1 MFIGVISDTHGVLPE
16 EVKKFLVPVDEVWH
30 AGDFGGG
37 AEFAGRI
44 RQELCGDKD
53 ALLVGDEAMKVVNCV
68 NEKLCGGK
76 DALFASDGAK
86 KALNGADE
94 KSCGSEDPLLAGD
107 EAMKVVNE
115 ATDKLCGGEDESNAE
130 GGVVQNER
138 EKCAGVSGDFLTEPE
153 AEGRTEP
160 EAVDGIEPNA
170 KGGTEQSLASRKIKT
185 FRAVSGNCDGQD
197 IRRDYPESLFF
208 EVEGLKVLMT
218 HIGGYP
224 GRYDLRAEALID
236 RYKPDIFVCGH
247 SHILKVMN
255 DAGRNMLTIN
265 PGACG
270 NQGWH
275 VLRTALRFHIDKGK
289 IHDMEVLN
297 LPRN

>member
-37 AEFAGRI
+37 AEFAECI
-44 RQELCGDKD
+44 RRELCGSKD
-53 ALLVGDEAMKVVNCV
+53 TFLASDGAMKVVNCA
-68 NEKLCGGK
+68 N
-76 DALFASDGAK
+76 
-86 KALNGADE
+86 
-94 KSCGSEDPLLAGD
+94 
-107 EAMKVVNE
+107 
-115 ATDKLCGGEDESNAE
+115 TKLCGGEDESNAE

-138 EKCAGVSGDFLTEPE
+138 EKCAGVSEDLLTELEAGDVTEPE
-153 AEGRTEP
+153 
-160 EAVDGIEPNA
+160 A
-170 KGGTEQSLASRKIKT
+170 KGGTEQSYASRKVKT

-208 EVEGLKVLMT
+208 EIEGLKILIT

-255 DAGRNMLTIN
+255 DARRNMLTIN

>member
-37 AEFAGRI
+37 AEFAGRV
-44 RQELCGDKD
+44 RLELSGGDNEAERD
-53 ALLVGDEAMKVVNCV
+53 AASGAELPLQRDIAGGAELPARGD
-68 NEKLCGGK
+68 
-76 DALFASDGAK
+76 
-86 KALNGADE
+86 
-94 KSCGSEDPLLAGD
+94 AGD
-107 EAMKVVNE
+107 SAEQKPAPRKHKV
-115 ATDKLCGGEDESNAE
+115 
-130 GGVVQNER
+130 
-138 EKCAGVSGDFLTEPE
+138 
-153 AEGRTEP
+153 
-160 EAVDGIEPNA
+160 
-170 KGGTEQSLASRKIKT
+170 

-224 GRYDLRAEALID
+224 GHYDLRAEALID

-255 DAGRNMLTIN
+255 DARRNMLTIN

>member
-37 AEFAGRI
+37 AEFAGRV
-44 RQELCGDKD
+44 RLELSGGDNEAERD
-53 ALLVGDEAMKVVNCV
+53 AASGAELPLQRDIAGGAELPARGD
-68 NEKLCGGK
+68 
-76 DALFASDGAK
+76 
-86 KALNGADE
+86 
-94 KSCGSEDPLLAGD
+94 AGD
-107 EAMKVVNE
+107 SAEQKPAPRKHKV
-115 ATDKLCGGEDESNAE
+115 
-130 GGVVQNER
+130 
-138 EKCAGVSGDFLTEPE
+138 
-153 AEGRTEP
+153 
-160 EAVDGIEPNA
+160 
-170 KGGTEQSLASRKIKT
+170 

-224 GRYDLRAEALID
+224 GHYDLRAEALID

-255 DAGRNMLTIN
+255 DARRNMLSIN
-265 PGACG
+265 PGASG
-270 NQGWH
+270 NEGWQG
-275 VLRTALRFHIDKGK
+275 LRTALSFHIDKGK

>member
-44 RQELCGDKD
+44 RLELSGGDNEAERD
-53 ALLVGDEAMKVVNCV
+53 AASGAELPLQRDIAGGAELPARGD
-68 NEKLCGGK
+68 
-76 DALFASDGAK
+76 
-86 KALNGADE
+86 
-94 KSCGSEDPLLAGD
+94 AGD
-107 EAMKVVNE
+107 SAEQKPAPRKHKV
-115 ATDKLCGGEDESNAE
+115 
-130 GGVVQNER
+130 
-138 EKCAGVSGDFLTEPE
+138 
-153 AEGRTEP
+153 
-160 EAVDGIEPNA
+160 
-170 KGGTEQSLASRKIKT
+170 

-224 GRYDLRAEALID
+224 GHYDLRAEALIN

-255 DAGRNMLTIN
+255 DARRNMLTIN

>member
-37 AEFAGRI
+37 AEFAGRV
-44 RQELCGDKD
+44 RLELSGGDNEAERD
-53 ALLVGDEAMKVVNCV
+53 AASGAELPLQRDIAGGAELPARGD
-68 NEKLCGGK
+68 
-76 DALFASDGAK
+76 
-86 KALNGADE
+86 
-94 KSCGSEDPLLAGD
+94 AGD
-107 EAMKVVNE
+107 SAEQKPAPRKHKV
-115 ATDKLCGGEDESNAE
+115 
-130 GGVVQNER
+130 
-138 EKCAGVSGDFLTEPE
+138 
-153 AEGRTEP
+153 
-160 EAVDGIEPNA
+160 
-170 KGGTEQSLASRKIKT
+170 
-185 FRAVSGNCDGQD
+185 FRAWSGNCDGQD

-224 GRYDLRAEALID
+224 GHYDLRAEALID

-255 DAGRNMLTIN
+255 DARRNMLTIN